1 VDHLGATLNRVPVNG
16 GQLPSTTGTV
26 TAIVELFRS
35 PGGATLSN
43 QVAGNVK
50 SDGQCCTGRV
60 SSLCERGNG
69 LKAKYSVSYRLAL
82 PIQYRTV
89 LVSDGEKRTRVMII
103 KVRIK
108 TIANRRNGDKKVLGD
123 SYRS

>member
-1 VDHLGATLNRVPVNG
+1 MNG
-16 GQLPSTTGTV
+16 GQLLSTSVTV
-26 TAIVELFRS
+26 TATVELFHS
-35 PGGATLSN
+35 PGGETLSN
-43 QVAGNVK
+43 QVAGNMK
-50 SDGQCCTGRV
+50 SDGQCCPGTDFF

-69 LKAKYSVSYRLAL
+69 LKAKYSVSYRLTL

-108 TIANRRNGDKKVLGD
+108 TIANRRNEDKRVLGD
-123 SYRS
+123 NYRS